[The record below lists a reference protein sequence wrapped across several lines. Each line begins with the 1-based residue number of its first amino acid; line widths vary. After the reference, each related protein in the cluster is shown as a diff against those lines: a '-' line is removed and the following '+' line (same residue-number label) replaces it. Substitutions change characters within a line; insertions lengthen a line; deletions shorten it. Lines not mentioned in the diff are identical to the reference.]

1 MALVRDIEWEAC
13 LIEPRR
19 DPELERQLRKQMS
32 RVPGSTA
39 YFSSCPW
46 IPRALAA
53 LNGLEFPLVHID
65 HDLADLVM
73 LVVSQDNSCRYCYA
87 AQRALLRVV
96 GYPQS
101 RIARLEQDFQTA
113 ELDPR
118 QRAALDFA
126 RRVSRSNPLPS
137 AADKQKLRDAG
148 FSEMAM
154 KELAGVVARA
164 IFFNRVSTLPALPPE
179 YIEELPDRWYI
190 RLLHPVLSRRFRS
203 LRRRAEPSRLS
214 EEQKAGPYS
223 YLVVSLDGLPL
234 AGELRR
240 VLDEMWCSSILS
252 TRSKALIFA
261 VVARALGCPCSEQ
274 ESRRL
279 LLDEGLDENDVEEI
293 LAHLSSPKLD
303 DIEAVIVPFA
313 RETVWYEAAQIQRRA
328 REVQQRLSAAQFLE
342 LIAVCGLANAVCRLG
357 IITDAAG

>member
-1 MALVRDIEWEAC
+1 MVRVRDIEWEAC

-19 DPELERQLRKQMS
+19 DPELERQLRKQVG
-32 RVPGSTA
+32 RLPGSMA
-39 YFSSCPW
+39 YFSPCPW
-46 IPRALAA
+46 LPRVLAA

-65 HDLADLVM
+65 HHLADLVM

-101 RIARLEQDFQTA
+101 QIARLEQDFLTA

-137 AADKQKLRDAG
+137 AADKQRLRDAG
-148 FSEMAM
+148 FSELAM
-154 KELAGVVARA
+154 KEVAGVVARG
-164 IFFNRVSTLPALPPE
+164 IFLNRVSTLPALPPE
-179 YIEELPDRWYI
+179 RMEDLPDRWYV
-190 RLLHPVLSRRFRS
+190 RLVGPLLSRKYRG
-203 LRRRAEPSRLS
+203 LRRRGEPTKLR
-214 EEQKAGPYS
+214 EDEKTGPYA
-223 YLVVSLDGLPL
+223 YLVLALDGLPF

-240 VLDEMWCSSILS
+240 VLDEMWHSPILS
-252 TRSKALIFA
+252 ARAKALIFA

-274 ESRRL
+274 ESTRL
-279 LLDEGLDENDVEEI
+279 LLEEGLTQRDVDEI
-293 LAHLSSPKLD
+293 LAHLASPKLD
-303 DIEAVIVPFA
+303 RVEAVVVPFA
-313 RETVWYEAAQIQRRA
+313 RETIWYEAAQIQRRA
-328 REVQQRLSAAQFLE
+328 RALQPQLSAAEFIE